1 MSIYRWMSYEGV
13 FAENVHDHF
22 MQYGRWIKGK
32 KWNQNKYLV
41 WIATIWYLWET
52 RNKIVFEGKYVSFN
66 NVVFKIKLLS
76 WN

>member
-22 MQYGRWIKGK
+22 MQYNRWIKGK

-41 WIATIWYLWET
+41 
-52 RNKIVFEGKYVSFN
+52 
-66 NVVFKIKLLS
+66 
-76 WN
+76 